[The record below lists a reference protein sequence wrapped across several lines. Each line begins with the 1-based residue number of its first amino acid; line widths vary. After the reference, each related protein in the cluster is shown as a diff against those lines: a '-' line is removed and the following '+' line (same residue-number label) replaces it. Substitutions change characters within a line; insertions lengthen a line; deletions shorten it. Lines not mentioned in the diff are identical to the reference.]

1 MKDPFPPL
9 NPHHKFAPLDVKLD
23 IRGNPFGQEQERHR
37 MHEKLER
44 DKRLRLRI

>member
-23 IRGNPFGQEQERHR
+23 VRENPFGQEQGKRHIN
-37 MHEKLER
+37 EKLK